1 MAYREAELLAMVEK
15 DALHPDL
22 LFTKDYIEKNG
33 VTSDTGK
40 RYEEVVLSWLLAHG
54 DSLVK
59 TDENWSMYR
68 TAVRRASE
76 EGGRLIASILGQ
88 KDFARGVALDI
99 SIHIKDSQA

>member
-1 MAYREAELLAMVEK
+1 MVEK

-22 LFTKDYIEKNG
+22 LFTKDYIEKDG

-76 EGGRLIASILGQ
+76 EAVG
-88 KDFARGVALDI
+88 
-99 SIHIKDSQA
+99 